1 MKIKELYALSRIC
14 FKNGIFAG
22 FSLYCI
28 ILISPEGTAKLRWR
42 RGGGARGK
50 VFRLQRSS
58 IRIQRSS
65 VGCNV
70 AQKGIAKLRRVQRS

>member
-1 MKIKELYALSRIC
+1 VPPAVALSNYSQIC
-14 FKNGIFAG
+14 FKTGIFVG

-28 ILISPEGTAKLRWR
+28 ILISPEGTA

-50 VFRLQRSS
+50 IIVFRLQRSS

-65 VGCNV
+65 VGCSV
-70 AQKGIAKLRRVQRS
+70 AEKGKA